1 MADLSYLFQGNAPPA
16 VNSTTVAQN
25 GLPEWYQEYL
35 RGIAAQGVN
44 IAGQNSTNP
53 IPQMSVADFS
63 PEQLAAFQAVQQ
75 NRGAWQ
81 PAMQQA
87 GNILAGQPGASSGL
101 INQAQQAVAGPTPSG
116 PENFSQYTPFTT
128 AGINE
133 LGTPGSLPENFSAY
147 SPFATAGLDELKAPA
162 AFPDRFSQYMS
173 PYTMGVVN
181 EISRLGTQNFSENIM
196 PAVTSA
202 MIGSGQFGST
212 RNADLLG
219 RAARDTQRNI
229 TGAQSEALQAGYGM
243 AGNLFNQDAARE
255 QQQQQARASLLQTGT
270 GQAGQLFGQDAARLQ
285 QQQQARAGLLQTGA
299 AQAGNLFNL
308 DATRAQQQ
316 GQLQSSAALQGAQI
330 GANAGVA
337 TAGALTNLGQNQ
349 SALGLADAQAIG
361 AVGQQ
366 KQGLQQGMLD
376 TAYTNQVNAQGYDW
390 SQLNNL
396 NSIVRGMQLP
406 QTQTQ
411 VTNAPLSGS
420 TYTNSPLAQVGQVY
434 GWMQGARK

>member
-1 MADLSYLFQGNAPPA
+1 MADLSYLFRGDAPPA
-16 VNSTTVAQN
+16 VNATTVAQN
-25 GLPEWYQEYL
+25 GLPDWYQEYL

-44 IAGQNSTNP
+44 IAGQNTTNP
-53 IPQMSVADFS
+53 IPQMSVADFT
-63 PEQLAAFQAVQQ
+63 PEQLSAFQAVQQ

-87 GNILAGQPGASSGL
+87 GNILAGQPGTSSGL
-101 INQAQQAVAGPTPSG
+101 INQAQQAVSG
-116 PENFSQYTPFTT
+116 PALSGPANFGQYTPFTT
-128 AGINE
+128 AGI
-133 LGTPGSLPENFSAY
+133 
-147 SPFATAGLDELKAPA
+147 DELKTPTT
-162 AFPDRFSQYMS
+162 FPNSFSQYMS

-181 EISRLGTQNFSENIM
+181 EISRLGNQNFSENIM

-219 RAARDTQRNI
+219 RAARDAQRNI

-255 QQQQQARASLLQTGT
+255 QQQQQARA
-270 GQAGQLFGQDAARLQ
+270 
-285 QQQQARAGLLQTGA
+285 GLLQTGA
-299 AQAGNLFNL
+299 AQAGNLFNQ

-316 GQLQSSAALQGAQI
+316 GQLQSSSALQGAQI

-366 KQGLQQGMLD
+366 KQGLQQGALD

-396 NSIVRGMQLP
+396 NSIVRGMPMP
-406 QTQTQ
+406 QMQTQ
-411 VTNAPLSGS
+411 VTNAPLPGS
-420 TYTNSPLAQVGQVY
+420 TYTTSPLAQVGQVY